1 LNGDGFVLLNG
12 VTDAKKILKE
22 VLFFEAT
29 ITFGY
34 STIFL
39 PSLA

>member
-1 LNGDGFVLLNG
+1 MVFVLLNG

-22 VLFFEAT
+22 VLFFEAA
-29 ITFGY
+29 ITMRN

-39 PSLA
+39 S